1 MRGFSHLLWRN
12 IYLSIYLSGHHFND
26 DPLLDISIDDISL
39 LEDNHSLQTLQNVIS
54 PANSCTISPSGYG
67 NSHHNFYNLQQQ
79 MNLQNT
85 HNHHHH
91 HNNPQQHQQQQNP
104 HHNHHHQLQQLSPQ
118 QQLLQTN
125 QTLPIHSPPESV
137 SLYET
142 LNRSPYNLNTAHI
155 VSPPTPTNSLTNHY
169 QSALSSGIASPRARP
184 ISINTANA
192 SQSAIRKY
200 KTNAANQHTKR
211 SALHD
216 LLRKDVGADSAGSL
230 GQSVPGGSGF
240 GGQAN
245 AAAVAQRRR
254 LAQYHHM
261 QNSRLSTSAPTQLGM
276 DQLWQRREPRP
287 HLLSTSSVAEAESTS
302 SLSTGGVLSPEAP
315 DFSQDETYSD
325 DSDHYEDFS
334 SDDDDSDGEQKMS
347 KSLGSAGSGGG
358 GGRKM
363 SKSER
368 YFWQYNVQ
376 AKGPKGQR
384 LVIKTEM
391 EDPHVLNEVTDP
403 VFSPNCS
410 VRGIKV
416 SGDFVFFNFSTI
428 LVLMRIWGIF
438 LGTCSTAARRERGMV
453 MI

>member
-1 MRGFSHLLWRN
+1 MTNPCSH
-12 IYLSIYLSGHHFND
+12 SHSTPSGHHFND

-39 LEDNHSLQTLQNVIS
+39 LEDNHSLQTLHNAMIS

-67 NSHHNFYNLQQQ
+67 AGGNSNSNHQNYYNMQQIQQQSPNTQQQHHNNNNIQNLQQS
-79 MNLQNT
+79 
-85 HNHHHH
+85 
-91 HNNPQQHQQQQNP
+91 HQQ
-104 HHNHHHQLQQLSPQ
+104 HHNHHHQQLQQLSPHQ
-118 QQLLQTN
+118 MMQPN
-125 QTLPIHSPPESV
+125 QNLPIHSPPESV

-142 LNRSPYNLNTAHI
+142 LNRSPYNLNTI
-155 VSPPTPTNSLTNHY
+155 VSPPTPTNSLTSQGMF
-169 QSALSSGIASPRARP
+169 QSSPSTTTVNGLASPRARP
-184 ISINTANA
+184 ISITPGTAS
-192 SQSAIRKY
+192 SQMAIRKY
-200 KTNAANQHTKR
+200 KTNTAHQHTKR

-216 LLRKDVGADSAGSL
+216 LLRKDNNGGGDGSAAAL

-240 GGQAN
+240 GGQAH
-245 AAAVAQRRR
+245 AAAVAHRRR

-261 QNSRLSTSAPTQLGM
+261 QNSRLSSSAPTQLGM

-302 SLSTGGVLSPEAP
+302 SLSTGEVLSPEGQ

-334 SDDDDSDGEQKMS
+334 SDDDDSDGEGKLG
-347 KSLGSAGSGGG
+347 KSVGSEEGGG
-358 GGRKM
+358 GGSRRM

-416 SGDFVFFNFSTI
+416 SEG
-428 LVLMRIWGIF
+428 G
-438 LGTCSTAARRERGMV
+438 
-453 MI
+453 

>member
-1 MRGFSHLLWRN
+1 M
-12 IYLSIYLSGHHFND
+12 
-26 DPLLDISIDDISL
+26 
-39 LEDNHSLQTLQNVIS
+39 
-54 PANSCTISPSGYG
+54 
-67 NSHHNFYNLQQQ
+67 
-79 MNLQNT
+79 
-85 HNHHHH
+85 
-91 HNNPQQHQQQQNP
+91 
-104 HHNHHHQLQQLSPQ
+104 
-118 QQLLQTN
+118 
-125 QTLPIHSPPESV
+125 PIHSPPESV

-142 LNRSPYNLNTAHI
+142 LNRSPYNLSANI
-155 VSPPTPTNSLTNHY
+155 VSPQTPTNSLSSHY
-169 QSALSSGIASPRARP
+169 QSALSSGAIVGSPRARP
-184 ISINTANA
+184 ISINASSA
-192 SQSAIRKY
+192 SQMAMRKY

-216 LLRKDVGADSAGSL
+216 LLRKDVGTSGGDNL
-230 GQSVPGGSGF
+230 GQSIPGASGF

-261 QNSRLSTSAPTQLGM
+261 QNSRLSSSAPTQLGM

-334 SDDDDSDGEQKMS
+334 SDDDSDGEQKLS
-347 KSLGSAGSGGG
+347 KSLGSTGSGGG
-358 GGRKM
+358 GGSRKM
-363 SKSER
+363 TKSER

-410 VRGIKV
+410 VRGVKV
-416 SGDFVFFNFSTI
+416 SGMDN
-428 LVLMRIWGIF
+428 LP
-438 LGTCSTAARRERGMV
+438 LGSFTDLRGFPGAAQRKSP
-453 MI
+453 

>member
-1 MRGFSHLLWRN
+1 MMQ
-12 IYLSIYLSGHHFND
+12 
-26 DPLLDISIDDISL
+26 P
-39 LEDNHSLQTLQNVIS
+39 TQN
-54 PANSCTISPSGYG
+54 
-67 NSHHNFYNLQQQ
+67 
-79 MNLQNT
+79 
-85 HNHHHH
+85 
-91 HNNPQQHQQQQNP
+91 
-104 HHNHHHQLQQLSPQ
+104 
-118 QQLLQTN
+118 
-125 QTLPIHSPPESV
+125 LPIHSPPESV

-142 LNRSPYNLNTAHI
+142 LNRNPYNLNTANI
-155 VSPPTPTNSLTNHY
+155 VSPPTPTNSLTSHY

-184 ISINTANA
+184 ISINAAATNA
-192 SQSAIRKY
+192 TRKY

-216 LLRKDVGADSAGSL
+216 LLRKDVVGESASSAAAM
-230 GQSVPGGSGF
+230 GQSVPGSSGF

-245 AAAVAQRRR
+245 AAAVAQRKR

-261 QNSRLSTSAPTQLGM
+261 QSSRLSSSAPTQLGM

-315 DFSQDETYSD
+315 EFSDESNSD
-325 DSDHYEDFS
+325 DSEHYEDFS
-334 SDDDDSDGEQKMS
+334 SDDDSDDEQK
-347 KSLGSAGSGGG
+347 LRVGSAGSGGG
-358 GGRKM
+358 ATRKM

-416 SGDFVFFNFSTI
+416 
-428 LVLMRIWGIF
+428 RIF
-438 LGTCSTAARRERGMV
+438 DCTSFRSLL
-453 MI
+453 